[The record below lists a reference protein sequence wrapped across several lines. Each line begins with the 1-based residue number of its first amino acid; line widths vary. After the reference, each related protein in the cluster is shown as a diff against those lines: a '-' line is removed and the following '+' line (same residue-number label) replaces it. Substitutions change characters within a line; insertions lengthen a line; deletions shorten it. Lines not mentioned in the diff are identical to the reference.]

1 MNNTHTIILN
11 LERSKSRKNAL
22 ISQLEQSGVSN
33 YTFFPGF
40 DGKDIL
46 NNSLSNIPILKGAG
60 MGRNLM
66 KNEIAVILSHIAALK
81 HAKVMGYENVIILED
96 DVTICKDWEP
106 RLQSLLNALPE
117 NWEYVYLS
125 GHSDYVKIPMYDKPT
140 IIPAPK
146 MIGAF
151 AYLVN
156 KAGIDK
162 LIKQCSEIVTT
173 YDDMIMHKIYAKKLS
188 GYLYLPFM
196 VYHSGEE
203 SLIWDESPGHLAHNN
218 NKHSSYNYFKENI

>member
-1 MNNTHTIILN
+1 MNSHIIILN
-11 LERSKSRKNAL
+11 LERSVNRKLALEKQLKNANL
-22 ISQLEQSGVSN
+22 TD

-40 DGKDIL
+40 DGRDIL
-46 NNSLSNIPILKGAG
+46 NNSLSNIPILKGSG

-81 HAKVMGYENVIILED
+81 HAKVMGYDNVVILED
-96 DVTICKDWEP
+96 DVTICEDWEP

-125 GHSDYVKIPMYDKPT
+125 GHSDYVKIPMYEKPT
-140 IIPAPK
+140 LISAPK

-173 YDDMIMHKIYAKKLS
+173 YDDMIMHKIDAKKLK

-203 SLIWDESPGHLAHNN
+203 SLIWNETPGHLSHNN
-218 NKHSSYNYFKENI
+218 NKHSSYKYFKNTI